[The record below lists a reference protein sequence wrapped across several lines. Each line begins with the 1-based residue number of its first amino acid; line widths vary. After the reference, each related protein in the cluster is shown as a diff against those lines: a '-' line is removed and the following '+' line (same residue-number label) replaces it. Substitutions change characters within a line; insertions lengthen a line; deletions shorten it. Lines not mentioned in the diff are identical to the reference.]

1 MLGTSRPSLREALQ
15 SLRAQGYL
23 EIRHGA
29 GVFVADPATTRSLRE
44 ALSTENMSLTE
55 LFDMREVL
63 ELPEVRAR
71 FESQGN
77 AIRIETPEQFKKTV
91 HNDRLKWAQVVK
103 DAKIS
108 ID

>member
-1 MLGTSRPSLREALQ
+1 MTLRPSPRNSSIWFGIFAPK
-15 SLRAQGYL
+15 GT
-23 EIRHGA
+23 
-29 GVFVADPATTRSLRE
+29 DPAIV
-44 ALSTENMSLTE
+44 AKLSQAV
-55 LFDMREVL
+55 REVL

>member
-1 MLGTSRPSLREALQ
+1 MALPWDSKRARTSGSSSTSRTAWLSLATM
-15 SLRAQGYL
+15 
-23 EIRHGA
+23 A
-29 GVFVADPATTRSLRE
+29 G
-44 ALSTENMSLTE
+44 
-55 LFDMREVL
+55 
-63 ELPEVRAR
+63 VRAR